1 MACTFR
7 TIKCTSLYLFV
18 AKNLRK
24 PKICCTFAAKFETMA
39 RGRLIHKALKKVHIT
54 AVRQTVYLDLM
65 VQYENPIEHACTI
78 HEGQEW
84 VSIDAQCPEGF
95 CAAAWETMRE
105 FVGALAHGHEVT
117 TCNLSRQEPLL
128 PKAEGLSGMHNPMSA
143 MISCNDGFRPFSFYI
158 EVIDEPT
165 EEPKRDVEI
174 RNKRLRGDG
183 AVDERV
189 KMLVRVIGKASL
201 PRRQLVAD
209 LQLRQKS
216 RRTFVDHYMKPAY
229 YMGLVDFAYP
239 NSPTKPEQAY
249 KLTPKGLE
257 LLATLNCEGAET
269 DTTE

>member
-1 MACTFR
+1 M
-7 TIKCTSLYLFV
+7 S
-18 AKNLRK
+18 
-24 PKICCTFAAKFETMA
+24 KICCTFAAKFVTMA
-39 RGRLIHKALKKVHIT
+39 RGRLVHKALKKVRIT
-54 AVRQTVYLDLM
+54 AIRQTVYPDLM
-65 VQYENPIEHACTI
+65 AQYENPIEHACTI

-105 FVGALAHGHEVT
+105 FVVALAHGHEVRI
-117 TCNLSRQEPLL
+117 CNLSRQKPLL
-128 PKAEGLSGMHNPMSA
+128 PKAEESSGMKNQMSA

-158 EVIDEPT
+158 EAIDELAEDSKETLEKP
-165 EEPKRDVEI
+165 
-174 RNKRLRGDG
+174 RNKRLRGVG

-189 KMLVRVIGKASL
+189 KMLVRVIGKAVL

-249 KLTPKGLE
+249 KLTQKGLD
-257 LLATLNCEGAET
+257 LLATLNCEGAYT
-269 DTTE
+269 DTNE